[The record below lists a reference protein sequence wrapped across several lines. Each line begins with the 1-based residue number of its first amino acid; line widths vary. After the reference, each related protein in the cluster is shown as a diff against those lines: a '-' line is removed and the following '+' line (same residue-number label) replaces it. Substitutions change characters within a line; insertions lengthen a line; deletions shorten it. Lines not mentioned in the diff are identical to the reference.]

1 LNETLL
7 GFTRILSEASWRST
21 LD

>member
-7 GFTRILSEASWRST
+7 GFTRILWEASWRST